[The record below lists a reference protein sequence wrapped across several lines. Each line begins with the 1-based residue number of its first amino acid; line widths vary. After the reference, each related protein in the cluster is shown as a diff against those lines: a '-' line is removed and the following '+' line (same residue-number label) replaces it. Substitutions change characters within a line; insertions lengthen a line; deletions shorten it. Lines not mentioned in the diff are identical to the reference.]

1 MSNVLAEAVSLAEQ
15 LEAVAREQRAAG
27 AGELREILGRNN
39 SPRKGDGQRVVE
51 LMTQL
56 GIQPGELEE
65 VLATVQ
71 ELDQGDL
78 LPLLAG
84 PTAIAFFDNDVVAPT
99 KALSAFARRQPALEI
114 KGGLVEGRV
123 YNAAQMKALATL
135 PPKEVL
141 VAQLLGMLQAPA
153 ASLVRVLNGP
163 VQGLATALT
172 RISEQKEA
180 VGAA

>member
-1 MSNVLAEAVSLAEQ
+1 MPTKKKVQAVQEIREA
-15 LEAVAREQRAAG
+15 LESSAG
-27 AGELREILGRNN
+27 AILTNYRGLSVHEMAKLRRELRQADTTY
-39 SPRKGDGQRVVE
+39 K
-51 LMTQL
+51 
-56 GIQPGELEE
+56 
-65 VLATVQ
+65 VLKNTLVRIVVQ

-78 LPLLAG
+78 LPLLTG

-141 VAQLLGMLQAPA
+141 VAQLLGMLQAPT

-172 RISEQKEA
+172 RIAEQKEA

>member
-1 MSNVLAEAVSLAEQ
+1 
-15 LEAVAREQRAAG
+15 
-27 AGELREILGRNN
+27 
-39 SPRKGDGQRVVE
+39 
-51 LMTQL
+51 
-56 GIQPGELEE
+56 
-65 VLATVQ
+65 
-71 ELDQGDL
+71 
-78 LPLLAG
+78 
-84 PTAIAFFDNDVVAPT
+84 
-99 KALSAFARRQPALEI
+99 
-114 KGGLVEGRV
+114 
-123 YNAAQMKALATL
+123 MKALATL